1 MVTTANLSTCLLK
14 SSLQQIIERYEVAR
28 DVRVPNHDNRQQELY
43 IEMNKL
49 RQLLH
54 ESELGMRRLLGEDL
68 AGARIKDLD
77 QLELQLQASADKIR
91 ARKNELIQQQLDNL
105 LKKDKMLEEENC
117 SIYQW
122 LTGGHGHQESTSY
135 NQKAIE
141 PHVAGT
147 SVMIMEHPFPVF
159 GGSTSA
165 EAEDMGSMLQLS
177 MLGSSH
183 DHRFYDP
190 YNHPSLRDPSL
201 HRRGGF

>member
-1 MVTTANLSTCLLK
+1 
-14 SSLQQIIERYEVAR
+14 LQQIIERYEVAR
-28 DVRVPNHDNRQQELY
+28 DVRVPNHDNRQELY

-68 AGARIKDLD
+68 AGGRIEDLD

-91 ARKNELIQQQLDNL
+91 VRKNELIQQQLDNL
-105 LKKDKMLEEENC
+105 HKKEKMLEEENC

-122 LTGGHGHQESTSY
+122 LTGGHGHQASISY
-135 NQKAIE
+135 SQKATE

-147 SVMIMEHPFPVF
+147 SGMIMEHPFPVF

-183 DHRFYDP
+183 DHHFYDP
-190 YNHPSLRDPSL
+190 YNHPNLHDPSL
-201 HRRGGF
+201 QCRGGF